1 MRKIFGTDG
10 IRGRANAEPMT
21 AETALRVAMAAVAE
35 LRDGEHRHR
44 VVIGKDTRLSGYMIE
59 QALTAGFLSL
69 GADVIL
75 VGPLPTPAV
84 AMLTRALRCDL
95 GVVVSASHN
104 PFEDN
109 GIKLFGRDGYKLS
122 DEIEAA
128 IERRMAGSFE
138 RDLAPADR
146 LGRASRLDDAAGRYV
161 EYVKNT
167 FPRGLTLEGM
177 KIVID
182 CANGAAYKVAPQV
195 LWELGA
201 EVVRIGVEPNG
212 VNINDRCGATHPETV
227 QEAVV
232 MHGADLGISLD
243 GDADRVIIAD
253 EHGQRVDGDQI
264 MGLIAREWATSGL
277 LRGKGIVATV
287 MSNLGL
293 ETYLG
298 GEGLTLVRAAVGD
311 RYVVETMRRDGYN
324 MGGEQSGHIVLGEHG
339 TTGDGLIAGLQV
351 MAAIRRAGKPASQVC
366 RVFTPV
372 PQMLK
377 NIRFGEGEPLTN
389 DAVKAVISEAETR
402 LGRRGR
408 VLVRKS
414 GTERLIRIMA
424 EGDDPAE
431 IDEVIAAIAA
441 AIDQAAP
448 LESVAAE

>member
-1 MRKIFGTDG
+1 MRRIFGTDG

-21 AETALRVAMAAVAE
+21 VETSLKVAMAAIVE
-35 LRDGEHRHR
+35 LKQGDHRHR

-59 QALTAGFLSL
+59 QALTAGFLSV

-84 AMLTRALRCDL
+84 AMLTRALRADI

-104 PFEDN
+104 PYPDN
-109 GIKLFGRDGYKLS
+109 GIKLFGRDGFKLS

-128 IERRMAGSFE
+128 IERRMEQSFDA
-138 RDLAPADR
+138 DLAPAHR
-146 LGRASRLDDAAGRYV
+146 LGRASRLEDAAGRYV

-167 FPRGLTLEGM
+167 CPRGLTLEGL
-177 KIVID
+177 KIVVD

-201 EVVRIGVEPNG
+201 DVVKIGVEPNG
-212 VNINDRCGATHPETV
+212 ININDHCGATHPETV

-253 EHGQRVDGDQI
+253 EHGQRIDGDQI
-264 MGLIAREWATSGL
+264 MALIATEWAENGL
-277 LRGKGIVATV
+277 LQGDGIVATV

-293 ETYLG
+293 ERHLAARNMK
-298 GEGLTLVRAAVGD
+298 LIRAAVGD
-311 RYVVETMRRDGYN
+311 RYVVEAMRRDGYN
-324 MGGEQSGHIVLGEHG
+324 MGGEQSGHIVLGHHG
-339 TTGDGLIAGLQV
+339 TTGDGLIAAIQV
-351 MAAIRRAGKPASQVC
+351 LAAIRRAGKPASEVC
-366 RVFTPV
+366 RVFAPV
-372 PQMLK
+372 PQVLR
-377 NIRFGEGEPLTN
+377 NVRFGQGDPLN
-389 DAVKAVISEAETR
+389 DASVKQAIAEAER
-402 LGRRGR
+402 ALGAGGR

-424 EGDDPAE
+424 EGEDPVAIE
-431 IDEVIAAIAA
+431 GAIAGIA
-441 AIDQAAP
+441 SAIDHAAP
-448 LESVAAE
+448 LDAARVS